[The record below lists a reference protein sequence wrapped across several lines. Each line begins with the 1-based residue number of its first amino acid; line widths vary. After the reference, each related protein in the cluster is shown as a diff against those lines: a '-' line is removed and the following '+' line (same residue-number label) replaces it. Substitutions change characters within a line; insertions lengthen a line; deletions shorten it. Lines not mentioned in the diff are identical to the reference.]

1 MSHKYGKQYAEAC
14 KADKINNVNE
24 KVKKRLGLEAPS
36 KLLVEQYLVE
46 IAKNFNINYV
56 PDNNVMLAAGQTC
69 EELIQLREYVDDIN
83 KKYGGNGGANG
94 GGDGAAAPLYPSE
107 PKQIPIGFNQL
118 NESVIIKNFFYF

>member
-14 KADKINNVNE
+14 KADKLNNVNE
-24 KVKKRLGLEAPS
+24 KVKKRLGLEAPP
-36 KLLVEQYLVE
+36 KLLVEQYLIE

-83 KKYGGNGGANG
+83 KKYNG
-94 GGDGAAAPLYPSE
+94 GGASGGSNNGGAAAPQYTSE
-107 PKQIPIGFNQL
+107 TKQIPIGFN
-118 NESVIIKNFFYF
+118 EVRISI